1 MRWKQSHAA
10 DRAMPLLFILLL
22 FALPARSDAALPS
35 LISAAQ
41 SDTIVMAETD
51 GSAEVPLEEPI
62 ESGWADDAVSTS
74 FFSKNTLAEL
84 QLFIEDSSLRSY
96 WRLEILRM
104 NTGRLFYD
112 LGQAHQ
118 RLAGLSGFNS
128 FASLLFSLAQVFIA
142 ALLVEILVRFTF
154 LRRKLKRTA
163 AYPLRWSHLL
173 WLALAHAVPKVL
185 SLIVFVVSA
194 YAAYILIYA
203 SYFSIICPTFLMTLV
218 TVVIIRVVAI
228 IADLI
233 LSPGNAPIRLI
244 DCGDDTAK
252 VGYQSVVTFITILTL
267 GVMSVSILKYGGLK
281 GDSLLLVKLF
291 YGTIFLAATGL
302 MLIWNRTTI
311 SGWISDV
318 PQRASEDAKLAVQRS
333 YVWIILAGIYLVTLW
348 LIWSSKLILSESQMT
363 LAFTMSLLLIP
374 IFLILDGL
382 IGWLFNFARETF
394 SSDDKVLDGETD
406 ELQDRS
412 SPGVISTY
420 LRTLSRVALIVL
432 LLIWVLHL
440 WHIRFAYTPALI
452 AGIGRVIMIVI
463 IFFVIWQIIDKSIG
477 IYLSR
482 KEEGPDDGDEGGE
495 SEWGDGQLLD
505 RSQTLLPI
513 VRKFVGIV
521 MLVLLVL
528 FTLSALG
535 VNIGPLLAGAGVM
548 GIAIGFGAQKLVSDL
563 LSGFFYLVD
572 DAFRVGEYIEAGSV
586 KGTVEKITLRNLML
600 RHHRGMLQIIPYS
613 DLGSITNYM
622 RGGIVVKF
630 NLQFPYDTDVDLV
643 RKVIK
648 RVGIEMLNDPE
659 LGKSFVK
666 QLKSQGIREVGDSV
680 LTIRAKFTAN
690 PGSHFLIRRE
700 AYRRITE
707 SLNEKGIYYAHR
719 KVIVDFPE
727 SPPTETVDETAKKKL
742 VQAGAASALALDGAN
757 HQKSTETDSR
767 A

>member
-1 MRWKQSHAA
+1 ML
-10 DRAMPLLFILLL
+10 LLFILLS
-22 FALPARSDAALPS
+22 FSLPANSDAALPS
-35 LISAAQ
+35 ILSAVQ
-41 SDTIVMAETD
+41 SDTTVIAED
-51 GSAEVPLEEPI
+51 GRSEDVTVAATGPLEFE
-62 ESGWADDAVSTS
+62 EDSRAAG

-84 QLFIEDSSLRSY
+84 QLFIEDFSLLSY
-96 WRLEILRM
+96 WRFEILRM
-104 NTGRLFYD
+104 NAGRLFYD
-112 LGQAHQ
+112 LGQAHD
-118 RLAGLSGFNS
+118 RLAGLGGYKS
-128 FASLLFSLAQVFIA
+128 FASLLFSLGQVFIA
-142 ALLVEILVRFTF
+142 ALLIELLVRFTF
-154 LRRKLKRTA
+154 LRRYLKRPA
-163 AYPLRWSHLL
+163 ACPLQWSHRL
-173 WLALAHAVPKVL
+173 WLALAHAVPRVL
-185 SLIVFVVSA
+185 SLIVFAVSA
-194 YAAYILIYA
+194 YAAYILIYT

-218 TVVIIRVVAI
+218 TVIIIRFVAI
-228 IADLI
+228 IADLL
-233 LSPGNAPIRLI
+233 LSPGNAPIRLLN
-244 DCGDDTAK
+244 CGDDSAK
-252 VGYQSVVTFITILTL
+252 VGYRSIVTFIAILTL
-267 GVMSVSILKYGGLK
+267 GVMSVNLLKYGGLK

-291 YGTIFLAATGL
+291 YGTLFLAATGL
-302 MLIWNRTTI
+302 VLILNRTTV

-318 PQRASEDAKLAVQRS
+318 PQRFSEEPQLASQNS

-363 LAFTMSLLLIP
+363 LAFVMSLLLIP
-374 IFLILDGL
+374 IFLLIDSL
-382 IGWLFNFARETF
+382 IGWLFNFARKTF
-394 SSDDKVLDGETD
+394 SSEDKVLAGGAD
-406 ELQDRS
+406 ERKDIS

-420 LRTLSRVALIVL
+420 LRTLSRVALIAL
-432 LLIWVLHL
+432 LLLWGLHL
-440 WHIRFAYTPALI
+440 WDIRFAYTPALI
-452 AGIGRVIMIVI
+452 SGIERVILIVI

-477 IYLSR
+477 TYLSR
-482 KEEGPDDGDEGGE
+482 KEEAAEDDDEGEE

-600 RHHRGMLQIIPYS
+600 RHHRGMLQIVPYS

-630 NLQFPYDTDVDLV
+630 NLQFPYDTDIDIV

-659 LGKSFVK
+659 LGKSFIK

-680 LTIRAKFTAN
+680 LTIRAKFTAK

-707 SLNEKGIYYAHR
+707 ALNEKGIHYAHR

-742 VQAGAASALALDGAN
+742 VQAGAASALALDSAN
-757 HQKSTETDSR
+757 RQESAEKDSR